1 MTTSLKSGLLPSP
14 VRSRITL
21 DRRARG
27 FTLIELLVVIAIIAI
42 LIGMLL
48 PAVQKVREAAARSQC
63 TNNLKQI
70 GLALHTY
77 HDSFGTFPVSLTDI
91 LIGLDL
97 PGDGLIG
104 GFHFT
109 APMREKDSMIVM
121 AEPDPGVT
129 GFETGILRV
138 ASSKRTG
145 NTASLNFIPTPGAAE
160 GRRKMLRGLTD
171 AGARALTRLNELLP
185 FVEQNLLLPAVMP
198 SLREPDPM
206 VDPLLRS
213 LTDDRSAGFSL
224 AGFQGG
230 AMKFAFGDG
239 SVREAFQD
247 FAADALVAMK
257 VGTNNE
263 DWLNLPAVQFDYQP
277 VAAIFN
283 FNDLAEQTR
292 ASSADPKLKK
302 TLLNYLEHA
311 AAAGDRGESGR
322 HVPWLDRYIG
332 VLQKVRGTELPA
344 VQADPMILIGR
355 ALKAGGE

>member
-1 MTTSLKSGLLPSP
+1 MTASLKSKLLPSL
-14 VRSRITL
+14 VRSRVTF

-48 PAVQKVREAAARSQC
+48 PAVQKVREAAARTSAQ
-63 TNNLKQI
+63 NNLKQI

-77 HDSFGTFPVSLTDI
+77 HDANGSFPVSLTGI
-91 LIGLDL
+91 LIGLNL
-97 PGDGLIG
+97 PGDGLID

-109 APMREKDSMIVM
+109 APTREKDVMVVM

-138 ASSKRTG
+138 VSSKRTG

-160 GRRKMLRGLTD
+160 GRRRMLRGLTD

-185 FVEQNLLLPAVMP
+185 YVEQNLLLPAVLP
-198 SLREPDPM
+198 ALREPDPM

-213 LTDDRSAGFSL
+213 LGDGRGGFSL
-224 AGFQGG
+224 GGFQGG
-230 AMKFAFGDG
+230 AEKFEFGDG
-239 SVREAFQD
+239 SVRKAFQD
-247 FAADALVAMK
+247 FAGDALDAMK

-263 DWLNLPAVQFDYQP
+263 DWRNVPATQFEYEE
-277 VAAIFN
+277 VASIFN
-283 FNDLAEQTR
+283 FNDLATLTR

-311 AAAGDRGESGR
+311 EAAGDRGESGQ

-332 VLQKVRGTELPA
+332 VLQKVRGLSVPA
-344 VQADPMILIGR
+344 VQADPMILIGQV
-355 ALKAGGE
+355 LKAGGE

>member
-1 MTTSLKSGLLPSP
+1 MTASLKPGLLPSF
-14 VRSRITL
+14 VRSRRAL

-48 PAVQKVREAAARSQC
+48 PAVQKVREAAARTSAE
-63 TNNLKQI
+63 NHLKQI

-77 HDSFGTFPVSLTDI
+77 HDANGSFPVSLTGI
-91 LIGLDL
+91 LIGLNL
-97 PGDGLIG
+97 PGDGLID

-109 APMREKDSMIVM
+109 APTREKDAMVVM

-138 ASSKRTG
+138 ASSKRSG

-160 GRRKMLRGLTD
+160 GRRKMLRGLTG

-185 FVEQNLLLPAVMP
+185 FVEQGLLLPAVLP

-213 LTDDRSAGFSL
+213 LADGRGGFSL
-224 AGFQGG
+224 AGFQAG
-230 AMKFAFGDG
+230 AGKFEFGDG
-239 SVREAFQD
+239 SVRKAFQD
-247 FAADALVAMK
+247 FAADALGAMK

-263 DWLNLPAVQFDYQP
+263 DWRNVPATKFEYEEI
-277 VAAIFN
+277 AAIFN
-283 FNDLAEQTR
+283 FDDLATLTR
-292 ASSADPKLKK
+292 ASSADPQLKK
-302 TLLNYLEHA
+302 TLLNYLDHA
-311 AAAGDRGESGR
+311 AAAGDRGESGQ

-332 VLQKVRGTELPA
+332 VLQKVRGISVPA
-344 VQADPMILIGR
+344 VQADPMILIGQV
-355 ALKAGGE
+355 LKAGGE

>member
-1 MTTSLKSGLLPSP
+1 MSCA
-14 VRSRITL
+14 R
-21 DRRARG
+21 RG

-48 PAVQKVREAAARSQC
+48 PAVQKVREAAARTQC
-63 TNNLKQI
+63 QNNLKQI
-70 GLALHTY
+70 GLALHNH
-77 HDSFGTFPVSLTDI
+77 HDTFGVYPDSLTGI
-91 LIGLDL
+91 LIGLNL
-97 PGDGLIG
+97 PSGGGIG
-104 GFHFT
+104 GFTFSS
-109 APMREKDSMIVM
+109 PLREKDRMVVM

-129 GFETGILRV
+129 GFDTFILSV
-138 ASSKRTG
+138 ESSKRTG
-145 NTASLNFIPTPGAAE
+145 NTASLNLIPTPGAAE

-185 FVEQNLLLPAVMP
+185 YVEQNLLLPAVLP

-239 SVREAFQD
+239 SVRKAFQD
-247 FAADALVAMK
+247 FADDALEAMK

-263 DWLNLPAVQFDYQP
+263 DWRNLPAAVFEYEE

-283 FNDLAEQTR
+283 FNDLSELTR
-292 ASSADPKLKK
+292 ASAADPKLKK

-311 AAAGDRGESGR
+311 GAAEDRGESGR

-332 VLQKVRGTELPA
+332 VLQKVRGLQVPA
-344 VQADPMILIGR
+344 VQADSMILIGK

>member
-1 MTTSLKSGLLPSP
+1 MTTSLES
-14 VRSRITL
+14 

-48 PAVQKVREAAARSQC
+48 PAVQKVREAAARSKAEAH
-63 TNNLKQI
+63 LKLI
-70 GLALHTY
+70 GTKVGAH
-77 HDSFGTFPVSLTDI
+77 HDTFGSMPPLLTGI
-91 LIGLDL
+91 LIDSEL
-97 PGDGLIG
+97 PADGLID

-109 APMREKDSMIVM
+109 APIREKDCMVVM

-138 ASSKRTG
+138 AWSKRTG
-145 NTASLNFIPTPGAAE
+145 NTASLTFIPTPGAAE
-160 GRRKMLRGLTD
+160 GRRKMLRGLID

-185 FVEQNLLLPAVMP
+185 FVEQNLLLPAVLP
-198 SLREPDPM
+198 ALRDPDPM

-224 AGFQGG
+224 AGFEGG
-230 AMKFAFGDG
+230 AMKFEFGDG
-239 SVREAFQD
+239 SVRKAFQD
-247 FAADALVAMK
+247 FATDALEAMK

-263 DWLNLPAVQFDYQP
+263 DWRNLPATLFEYEE

-283 FNDLAEQTR
+283 FNDLTMLTR

-311 AAAGDRGESGR
+311 SDAEDRGESGK
-322 HVPWLDRYIG
+322 HAPWLDRYID
-332 VLQKVRGTELPA
+332 VLQKVRGTNLPA
-344 VQADPMILIGR
+344 VQADSMILIGK
-355 ALKAGGE
+355 ALKAGGQ

>member
-1 MTTSLKSGLLPSP
+1 MTAPLKSRLITSLVRFP
-14 VRSRITL
+14 VTR
-21 DRRARG
+21 DRRSHG

-48 PAVQKVREAAARSQC
+48 PAVQKVREAAARTQC

-70 GLALHTY
+70 GLALHNY
-77 HDSFGTFPVSLTDI
+77 HDANGYYPESLTGI

-109 APMREKDSMIVM
+109 APTREKDSMVVM

-138 ASSKRTG
+138 ASSKRGG

-185 FVEQNLLLPAVMP
+185 FVEQNLLLPAVLP

-213 LTDDRSAGFSL
+213 LGDGRGGFSF

-230 AMKFAFGDG
+230 AQKFEFGDG
-239 SVREAFQD
+239 SVRKAFQD
-247 FAADALVAMK
+247 FADEALDAMK

-263 DWLNLPAVQFDYQP
+263 DWRNLPATLFEYEE

-283 FNDLAEQTR
+283 FNDLAGLTR

-311 AAAGDRGESGR
+311 AAAEDRGESGR
-322 HVPWLDRYIG
+322 HAPWLDRYIG
-332 VLQKVRGTELPA
+332 VLQKVRGLELPA
-344 VQADPMILIGR
+344 VQADAMILIGK
-355 ALKAGGE
+355 ALRAGGQ